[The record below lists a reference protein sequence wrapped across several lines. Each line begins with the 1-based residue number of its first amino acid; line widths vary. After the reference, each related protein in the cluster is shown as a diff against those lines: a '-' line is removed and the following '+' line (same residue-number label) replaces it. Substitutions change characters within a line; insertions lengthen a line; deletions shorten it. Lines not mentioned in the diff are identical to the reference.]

1 MMSDCP
7 FCNLEHKTDW
17 YMTSK
22 GGITVCRD
30 LRNKGYKY
38 RLLVVCSGSSQWH
51 EEVYSDALQEWMV
64 KKGKEVANAHIR
76 NGWAEKIA
84 KVDFQMSIPG
94 HWHCQIC
101 ME

>member
-1 MMSDCP
+1 MNNCP

-17 YMTSK
+17 YITSR

-30 LRNKGYKY
+30 LNNKEYKY
-38 RLLVVCSGSSQWH
+38 RLLVVCSGSSEYH
-51 EEVYSDALQEWMV
+51 KSIYSDALQKLMIR
-64 KKGKEVANAHIR
+64 KGKEVANAHIK
-76 NGWAEKIA
+76 NGMADKIA
-84 KVDFQMSIPG
+84 KIDFQMSIPN